1 MSNPSTIK
9 KEKVYFENLD
19 GLRFFCFLAVF
30 LFHSFHSEY
39 DYILNNSWYQFIA
52 QDLFGNGRLGVNFFF
67 VLSGFLISYLLLKE
81 KTIRGNV
88 DVGRFYIRRILRIW
102 PLYYCCVFFG
112 FVIFPWLKSTLGA
125 VPNETANPWYYM
137 FFVSNFDFIRSGLP
151 DASVLGVL
159 WSIAVEEQ
167 FYLTW
172 PLIFFALPKERL
184 ELIFPLIIASSV
196 AFRASFDAANI
207 HEMHTL
213 SCIGDMAI
221 GGWGAFLVY
230 TKEDFKAS
238 IINIPKWAIL
248 FLYALLIVIFLFR
261 DEAYQIS
268 WWRPVER
275 LFIAFTFLMVILE
288 QTYAKHSFY
297 KMKNIPLVGKL
308 GRISYGLYCLH
319 FIGILITLTITRK
332 LGLNDSLGLV
342 LILETAIA
350 LLTTILISAISYRVL
365 ERPFL
370 KLKNR
375 FSYITKNDN

>member
-1 MSNPSTIK
+1 MASPSK
-9 KEKVYFENLD
+9 KLKEKVYFENLD

-30 LFHSFHSEY
+30 LFHSFHTEY
-39 DYILNNSWYQFIA
+39 EHILNSPVYQFIA
-52 QDLFGNGRLGVNFFF
+52 EDLFGNGRLGVNFFF

-81 KTIRGNV
+81 KDLRGNV
-88 DVGRFYIRRILRIW
+88 DVGRFYLRRVLRIW

-172 PLIFFALPKERL
+172 PLIFFALPRERL
-184 ELIFPLIIASSV
+184 ELVFPLIIAVSV
-196 AFRASFDAANI
+196 AFRSTYDQPNL

-213 SCIGDMAI
+213 SCIGDMAM
-221 GGWGAFLVY
+221 GGWGAFLVS
-230 TKEDFKAS
+230 TKEDFKQS
-238 IINIPKWAIL
+238 VINIPRWAIY

-268 WWRPVER
+268 WWRPFER

-288 QTYAKHSFY
+288 QTYAKASFY
-297 KMKNIPLVGKL
+297 KMKNFPLFGKL

-319 FIGILITLTITRK
+319 FIGILITLTLTKILHLNHT
-332 LGLNDSLGLV
+332 LGFV
-342 LILETAIA
+342 MVLETAIA

-375 FSYITKNDN
+375 FSYITKDD